1 MSSVS
6 DSKNDPQW
14 WRPDLARLDVRLR
27 GSLHTSASRVL
38 GGARVGLDALLDELS
53 RDRSAGPP
61 PRSGDLGPRS
71 PLLTR
76 LGTRFGLDR
85 FATDLIGLAVAV
97 TVDPR
102 YRHLIAA
109 LDPDNRNG
117 HPSVGFAIELLHE
130 RGLDEAWHAS
140 LDHAAPLRR
149 ARLLELGGDGPLP
162 TQAIRLHPDL
172 DVGWWHR
179 RGVVKRSRSRPDLAA
194 TVAAAGAWAAAATA
208 PVIVVQ
214 GLAGTGRDAVAWAIA
229 AVAERACIELDVAG
243 DRQAAIRDARW
254 TDAWLVVRDPD
265 GALAPNV
272 LADLADAGVGVV
284 LVTPPRG
291 SLGRLAARQP
301 WLVAVPDLDVATR
314 TALWRD
320 VLSGEP
326 RARDV
331 DCAALATRVA
341 AGPGQ
346 MVAAA
351 ALAAGPGTVAAP
363 CTTADVERAARTL
376 PAVRLAGVAERVAC
390 PHRADDLVVATT
402 TARELELVRA
412 WLRTG
417 ARVRDRLPDGH
428 VAAGLTCLFHG
439 PPGTGKTM
447 AAQILAAEAGVDL
460 FHVDLA
466 QVVSKYIGETEKNLA
481 ALFDQLETR
490 RVVLFFDEADALF
503 GRRTATRDAHDR
515 YANIETSYLLQ
526 RIDQYAGVVILAT
539 NLLGNIDGAF
549 LRRLQVM
556 AEFALPSARERAR
569 LWRRM
574 LPANVTQAI
583 DVELLAHTFAM
594 SGADIRNAI
603 ATGSLLASD
612 AEQPLGLEQLVPAAC
627 RELRKQG
634 RLIVPGEF
642 GALARYLHPEAH
654 HGVGR

>member
-1 MSSVS
+1 
-6 DSKNDPQW
+6 
-14 WRPDLARLDVRLR
+14 
-27 GSLHTSASRVL
+27 
-38 GGARVGLDALLDELS
+38 
-53 RDRSAGPP
+53 
-61 PRSGDLGPRS
+61 
-71 PLLTR
+71 
-76 LGTRFGLDR
+76 
-85 FATDLIGLAVAV
+85 
-97 TVDPR
+97 
-102 YRHLIAA
+102 
-109 LDPDNRNG
+109 
-117 HPSVGFAIELLHE
+117 
-130 RGLDEAWHAS
+130 
-140 LDHAAPLRR
+140 
-149 ARLLELGGDGPLP
+149 
-162 TQAIRLHPDL
+162 
-172 DVGWWHR
+172 
-179 RGVVKRSRSRPDLAA
+179 
-194 TVAAAGAWAAAATA
+194 
-208 PVIVVQ
+208 
-214 GLAGTGRDAVAWAIA
+214 
-229 AVAERACIELDVAG
+229 
-243 DRQAAIRDARW
+243 
-254 TDAWLVVRDPD
+254 
-265 GALAPNV
+265 
-272 LADLADAGVGVV
+272 
-284 LVTPPRG
+284 
-291 SLGRLAARQP
+291 
-301 WLVAVPDLDVATR
+301 
-314 TALWRD
+314 
-320 VLSGEP
+320 
-326 RARDV
+326 
-331 DCAALATRVA
+331 
-341 AGPGQ
+341 
-346 MVAAA
+346 
-351 ALAAGPGTVAAP
+351 
-363 CTTADVERAARTL
+363 
-376 PAVRLAGVAERVAC
+376 
-390 PHRADDLVVATT
+390 
-402 TARELELVRA
+402 
-412 WLRTG
+412 
-417 ARVRDRLPDGH
+417 
-428 VAAGLTCLFHG
+428 
-439 PPGTGKTM
+439 M